1 MHHIHTSTTR
11 TNHAYRPH
19 TSLLTYPTPPFI
31 SDVCHSII
39 VGWQKD
45 YPNESA
51 FIMPKCLDDLI
62 AKGHY
67 GRKTGQG
74 FYKWEGDKKL

>member
-1 MHHIHTSTTR
+1 
-11 TNHAYRPH
+11 
-19 TSLLTYPTPPFI
+19 
-31 SDVCHSII
+31 